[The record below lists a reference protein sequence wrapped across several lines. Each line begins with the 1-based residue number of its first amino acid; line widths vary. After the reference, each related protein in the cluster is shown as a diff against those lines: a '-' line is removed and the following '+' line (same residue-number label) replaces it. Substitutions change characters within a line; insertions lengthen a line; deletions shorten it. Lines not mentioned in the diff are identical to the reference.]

1 MPHRLASAARIDI
14 TARIGPLLPIQDG
27 ADWPMFSYRRPADLF
42 WQGVAERLQAASWSD
57 RRIRDWL
64 QSKAPRLCLD
74 NAWGE
79 RLAALGAELI
89 ASEERLAPIAATQPK
104 ES

>member
-1 MPHRLASAARIDI
+1 MPHRIDSPARIDV
-14 TARIGPLLPIQDG
+14 TARIGPLLPIQNG
-27 ADWPMFSYRRPADLF
+27 ADWPMFSYHRPADLF
-42 WQGVAERLQAASWSD
+42 WQGVANRLQAAGWSE

-74 NAWGE
+74 GAWGD
-79 RLAALGAELI
+79 RLAALGAEI
-89 ASEERLAPIAATQPK
+89 FAAEEHLAPLAETQPK